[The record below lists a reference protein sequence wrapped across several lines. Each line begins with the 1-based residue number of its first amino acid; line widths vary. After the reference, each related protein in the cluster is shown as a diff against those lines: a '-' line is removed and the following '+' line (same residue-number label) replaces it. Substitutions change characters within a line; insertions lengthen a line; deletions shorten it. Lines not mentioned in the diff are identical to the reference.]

1 MKKSIAVLI
10 FIALVSSTRGNVA
23 PPQAWISEIIVD
35 SSGNWTIEMG
45 FYEWD
50 LLSIDS
56 IRLVTSSGSSIITS
70 FTLIPGGGS
79 FCFDSLA
86 VITNDNLANPITIN
100 PDGDLVKLI
109 SYLYPWGED
118 PVDSVAFGNYPGS
131 RLSCIEE
138 GESVMFAMYDI
149 ETGGTW
155 GFGIDSSPTIGTM
168 NDTTGAMGNF
178 SGIVYD
184 LEGNPFTGGYF
195 TLPFIESMVM
205 HINPDG
211 SFSERVL
218 SHRITLDTITLHLPS
233 RLYIIKT
240 YIIEPVD
247 FCLRPDSSHYQDIIT
262 TSLVLDIKEK
272 EEDVENVVVISPNP
286 FSDKVV
292 FYFNLKNSDPSG
304 DMSFSIYSLDGK
316 EIDRITLSPDQKR
329 YEWIPG
335 GTVSPGTLIYRLEK
349 NSQTLK
355 SGKFIKM

>member
-86 VITNDNLANPITIN
+86 VITDDNLANPITIN
-100 PDGDLVKLI
+100 PNGDLVKLI
-109 SYLYPWGED
+109 SCLHIWGED
-118 PVDSVAFGNYPGS
+118 PVDSVAFGDYPGS
-131 RLSCIEE
+131 MLSCIHE
-138 GESVMFAMYDI
+138 GESVIFAMYNVG
-149 ETGGTW
+149 TGGTW
-155 GFGIDSSPTIGTM
+155 GFGIDSSPTIGTI

-184 LEGNPFTGGYF
+184 LAGNPFTGGYF
-195 TLPFIESMVM
+195 SLPFIESMVI
-205 HINPDG
+205 HINQDG

-218 SHRITLDTITLHLPS
+218 SHRITFDTIKLHLPL
-233 RLYIIKT
+233 RPYTIET
-240 YIIEPVD
+240 YTIEPVD
-247 FCLRPDSSHYQDIIT
+247 FCLRPDSSYNQDIVT
-262 TSLVLDIKEK
+262 TSLVIGIEEKEK
-272 EEDVENVVVISPNP
+272 DDENTVVISPNP
-286 FSDKVV
+286 FSEKVV
-292 FYFNLKNSDPSG
+292 FYFNLKNSDPADEISL
-304 DMSFSIYSLDGK
+304 SIYSLEGR
-316 EIDRITLSPDQKR
+316 ELDRVRLLPDQKR
-329 YEWIPG
+329 YEWTPG
-335 GTVSPGTLIYRLEK
+335 GAVSPGTLIYRLEK
-349 NSQTLK
+349 NNQTLK
-355 SGKFIKM
+355 SGKFIKL

>member
-1 MKKSIAVLI
+1 MKKSLVI
-10 FIALVSSTRGNVA
+10 FLLVALVSFVRGNVIA
-23 PPQAWISEIIVD
+23 PRAYISEILVD
-35 SSGNWTIEMG
+35 SSGNWTIEIG

-50 LLSIDS
+50 LPSIDS

-70 FTLIPGGGS
+70 YTVIPGGGE
-79 FCFDSLA
+79 FCFDSLS

-100 PDGDLVKLI
+100 PNGDLVKLI
-109 SYLYPWGED
+109 SYLNPWGED
-118 PVDSVAFGNYPGS
+118 PVDSIAFGDYPGS
-131 RLSCIEE
+131 KLSCIHE

-155 GFGIDSSPTIGTM
+155 GFGIDSSPTIGTI

-195 TLPFIESMVM
+195 CLPFIEDMVM

-218 SHRITLDTITLHLPS
+218 SHRITFDTIKLHLPN
-233 RLYIIKT
+233 RPLTIET
-240 YIIEPVD
+240 YTIEPVD
-247 FCLRPDSSHYQDIIT
+247 FCLRPESSHYQDIIT
-262 TSLVLDIKEK
+262 TSLVTGIEEK
-272 EEDVENVVVISPNP
+272 GDAGGNVVVLSPNP
-286 FSDKVV
+286 FSDIVL
-292 FYFNLKNSDPSG
+292 FYFNLKNSNLSDEISL
-304 DMSFSIYSLDGK
+304 SIYSLDGRK
-316 EIDRITLSPDQKR
+316 LDRVRLLPDQKR

-335 GTVSPGTLIYRLEK
+335 GAVSSGTLIYRLEMNNK
-349 NSQTLK
+349 TLK